1 MKNECDIVKDLLP
14 SYVADLL
21 STNTNQFVKE
31 HLDSCQKCRKLY
43 EGMKKTNCD
52 NEEEEQIEIKHLKK
66 YNRHM
71 FILKVILVILALII
85 IILPLIIFI
94 KFYLN
99 TNVASKA
106 INNVNE
112 YKNVSNYLLQI
123 TENRIDFER
132 NKEQFYISKYFYKDG
147 QYKTETHFY
156 SPNVTVGNPDTF
168 EYGVINSKEKTE
180 IEENQKLCYNIK
192 SNYIF
197 RRESEFLDL
206 LMIALQPFSEDIGP
220 LINIWVRAGYK
231 LRTDTYNGK
240 KCYVLKTDSK
250 TSYKEIWIDK
260 EKNTLIRT
268 IEEIYNKSYREKTYS
283 IKTDVVTNEDV
294 TLPDLSGYTIKNI
307 ENNIP
312 NEDIELYEQLVI

>member
-21 STNTNQFVKE
+21 SNNTNQFVKE
-31 HLDSCQKCRKLY
+31 HLDSCQECRKLY
-43 EGMKKTNCD
+43 EGMKKTNCN

-85 IILPLIIFI
+85 IILPLIIFM
-94 KFYLN
+94 KFYIN
-99 TNVASKA
+99 TNVANKA

-112 YKNVSNYLLQI
+112 YKNANNYLLQI

-147 QYKTETHFY
+147 QYKKETHFY
-156 SPNVTVGNPDTF
+156 SPNVNVENPDTF

-197 RRESEFLDL
+197 RREGEFLDL
-206 LMIALQPFSEDIGP
+206 LMIDLQPFSEDIGP

-268 IEEIYNKSYREKTYS
+268 IDEIYNKSYREQTYS

>member
-14 SYVADLL
+14 SYVGDLL
-21 STNTNQFVKE
+21 SNNTSQFVKE
-31 HLDSCQKCRKLY
+31 HLDSCKECRKLY
-43 EGMKKTNCD
+43 EGMKKINYN
-52 NEEEEQIEIKHLKK
+52 NEDDEQIEIKHLKK

-99 TNVASKA
+99 NNVASKA

-147 QYKTETHFY
+147 KYKKETHFY
-156 SPNVTVGNPDTF
+156 SPNVNVENPDKF

-197 RRESEFLDL
+197 RREGEFLDL
-206 LMIALQPFSEDIGP
+206 MMIDLQPFNKDIGI

-231 LRTDTYNGK
+231 LRTDKYNGRE
-240 KCYVLKTDSK
+240 CYVLRTDSK

-294 TLPDLSGYTIKNI
+294 TLPDLSGYTIENI

-312 NEDIELYEQLVI
+312 NEYIEIYEQLEI